1 MHLYLPST
9 EHYFPNNSNATSFT
23 TDVNI
28 YQNIPKC
35 KPKNVK
41 FLRYKH
47 TFIIKI
53 REKSETPKALNIRC
67 IFKPL

>member
-23 TDVNI
+23 TDDNI
-28 YQNIPKC
+28 YQNISKR
-35 KPKNVK
+35 KPRNVK
-41 FLRYKH
+41 FPRYKQ

-53 REKSETPKALNIRC
+53 REKSETPNELNICC